1 VPEPS
6 DHPIQETTHAI
17 GGTPP
22 GGTASSAGAGAPARL
37 WYLSSQHMTLG
48 VLTAGLGDGVLEAA
62 PIAQGFVGQPLG
74 NLVRWMG
81 RQPGF
86 RCEFVGSGPPPVPRH
101 EPAEAARL
109 IAEDFPAGRS
119 GSTGPGP
126 SIAGDLTRPDGNL
139 TQAHLGLARPD
150 PDLARAQLRGPGGME
165 L

>member
-1 VPEPS
+1 MPERS
-6 DHPIQETTHAI
+6 DERPQETAHTAV
-17 GGTPP
+17 GT
-22 GGTASSAGAGAPARL
+22 GAAARF

-48 VLTAGLGDGVLEAA
+48 VVSAHPSDRVLEAP
-62 PIAQGFVGQPLG
+62 PIARRFVGQPLQS
-74 NLVRWMG
+74 LRQWMSK
-81 RQPGF
+81 QPGF
-86 RCEFVGSGPPPVPRH
+86 RCELLGTGLLPVPEH
-101 EPAEAARL
+101 GPAEAALL

-150 PDLARAQLRGPGGME
+150 PDLARAQLRAPGGME